1 MLPRPVETMRMNVL
15 RIAER
20 MKARGSKVRY
30 GVDLTSFIE
39 DKGEAAIDDEG
50 ASSLRLS
57 S

>member
-1 MLPRPVETMRMNVL
+1 MRMNVL

-20 MKARGSKVRY
+20 MKARESKVRY